1 MSKGTLGKNGKTADC
16 QKAFEL
22 FADLSSF
29 LFWSSVIRG
38 NLMLVAFRMGTSRP
52 ILAQRAKI
60 LQRIKK

>member
-16 QKAFEL
+16 QKASEL